1 MNAIRQ
7 DAWTEEE
14 DIILAETVISYIRE
28 GKTQL
33 EAFKEIALRL
43 QRTSA
48 ACGFRWNATIR
59 KQYLEAIDT
68 AKLERKQG
76 NKNNQITFSAGSE
89 DPLEIAISY
98 LKKAKRNYLEAEQS
112 EMNYTVE
119 NLELEN
125 KALKA
130 KIARYEAA
138 WEEMVQ
144 LWKWV
149 SNDSIK

>member
-7 DAWTEEE
+7 DAWTNDE
-14 DIILAETVISYIRE
+14 DIILAETVLSYIKE

-59 KQYLEAIDT
+59 KQYLAAIDT
-68 AKLERKQG
+68 AKHERKQR
-76 NKNNQITFSAGSE
+76 NKNNPITSPEGSE

-98 LKKAKRNYLEAEQS
+98 LQKAKRNYLEAEQS
-112 EMNYTVE
+112 ETNYTVE
-119 NLELEN
+119 NLEQEN

-130 KIARYEAA
+130 KITRYEAA
-138 WEEMVQ
+138 WEEMAQ

-149 SNDSIK
+149 SNDSIR